1 MWYENPLY
9 AHHEKHTVL
18 TRAVGLLTR
27 LPHADACLRRRRQA
41 VWACVR
47 ELIAAGVTILLTA
60 QYLEEADALADN
72 IVLIDTVARWLLGR
86 RRS

>member
-1 MWYENPLY
+1 
-9 AHHEKHTVL
+9 
-18 TRAVGLLTR
+18 
-27 LPHADACLRRRRQA
+27 
-41 VWACVR
+41 VR